1 MSCSEGDG
9 GRTEK
14 EPMFMLGVIAELPT
28 VEVENGPTVSGS
40 EPLQHVLKP
49 QGLLEVIPTA
59 VPS

>member
-1 MSCSEGDG
+1 
-9 GRTEK
+9 
-14 EPMFMLGVIAELPT
+14 MFMLGVIAELPT